1 MTTEPIEQKSYGKS
15 LFDFKPVQ
23 EAYPF
28 YFKIYD
34 FKKIGW
40 VFLLTMTIIPFVL
53 LLILRSTM
61 RSPED
66 LATIQ
71 SAMGLVNLVC
81 LVAAFVTFSIYD

>member
-1 MTTEPIEQKSYGKS
+1 MTTEPIEQKNSFKS

-40 VFLLTMTIIPFVL
+40 VFLVTMTIIPFVI
-53 LLILRSTM
+53 LLIM
-61 RSPED
+61 RSAMRETTD
-66 LATIQ
+66 LATIGLT
-71 SAMGLVNLVC
+71 MGVVNFIC
-81 LVAAFVTFSIYD
+81 LLTAFIVFSVYD